1 MKANLLFDLD
11 GTLSDP
17 FEGFAKSM
25 RESFDALGLP
35 APNDAQLRAMIGPP
49 IEQGMSDLLGTHDAA
64 LVNEAIRLYRQRYS
78 RIGLYEN
85 TLYPGIRDAL
95 VALSDHGA
103 RLYLATSK
111 PLVFASRIIEHFG
124 LATLF
129 SGQYGSE
136 LDGRLSN
143 KSELIAH
150 LLKSQGLR
158 AEDCRMTGDRLH
170 DVTGALNNGIRPLAV
185 LWGYGTREEL
195 ASAGA
200 QQFCERPSELVNALM
215 QD

>member
-1 MKANLLFDLD
+1 MKAHLLFDLD

-17 FEGFAKSM
+17 FEGFAASI
-25 RESFDALGLP
+25 RDAFAALERP
-35 APNDAQLRAMIGPP
+35 SPTDAQLRAMIGPP
-49 IEQGMSDLLGTHDAA
+49 IEQGMADLLGTRDAQA
-64 LVNEAIRLYRQRYS
+64 VDHAIRLYRQRYS

-85 TLYPGIRDAL
+85 TLYPGIREAL
-95 VALSDHGA
+95 VALSERGA

-111 PLVFASRIIEHFG
+111 PLVFAARIIEHFG
-124 LATLF
+124 LTTLF

-150 LLKSQGLR
+150 LLQTEGLQ
-158 AEDCRMTGDRLH
+158 ADDCRMTGDRLH

-185 LWGYGTREEL
+185 LWGYGSREEL
-195 ASAGA
+195 AAAGA
-200 QQFCERPSELVNALM
+200 TQFCAQPTDLVNALLM
-215 QD
+215 N